1 MQKVVLIGTTSMGPA
16 YYILSIL
23 IWITLDNLETA
34 LLVLL
39 LLKFLACVQFQF
51 NSIFSILVRTAIWKV
66 LPRDKILQSCEI
78 VKCTSFI
85 F

>member
-51 NSIFSILVRTAIWKV
+51 T
-66 LPRDKILQSCEI
+66 
-78 VKCTSFI
+78 
-85 F
+85 